1 MSENQNQFKFDAVD
15 LILYFWNRRLPII
28 ITGIVA
34 GIVSIIVSLCITKKY
49 KSEVI
54 LFPAAAGSV
63 SQDLLSITSMGKSI
77 LRLGEDE
84 ELDQLMQVLRSDQIR
99 DQIIEKYDLM
109 NHYKIKENSKYPYT
123 QLYKKYDKN
132 IVIKPTKFL
141 SISITVWDTDPEI
154 AANIANDISDLVDT
168 VKNGMIHEKALLAL
182 ELVKNEYDSLLYDIK
197 IKEDTLNSL
206 RKKGVVDYEKQA
218 EALSSALGVALSNGN
233 NKAADN
239 IQKRLDKLGEI
250 GGPYID
256 IYNQLLFDKE
266 RISDLRTKL
275 AEAQIDARQNL
286 PQKYVVNKATVAEK
300 ISYPIRWLIVVTT
313 TASAVILLMLCM
325 IIRDSI
331 SKRISFLKEK

>member
-1 MSENQNQFKFDAVD
+1 
-15 LILYFWNRRLPII
+15 
-28 ITGIVA
+28 
-34 GIVSIIVSLCITKKY
+34 
-49 KSEVI
+49 
-54 LFPAAAGSV
+54 
-63 SQDLLSITSMGKSI
+63 
-77 LRLGEDE
+77 
-84 ELDQLMQVLRSDQIR
+84 
-99 DQIIEKYDLM
+99 
-109 NHYKIKENSKYPYT
+109 
-123 QLYKKYDKN
+123 
-132 IVIKPTKFL
+132 
-141 SISITVWDTDPEI
+141 
-154 AANIANDISDLVDT
+154 
-168 VKNGMIHEKALLAL
+168 MIHEKALLAL

-300 ISYPIRWLIVVTT
+300 KSYPIRWLIVVTT

>member
-1 MSENQNQFKFDAVD
+1 MEENQNMFKFDAVD
-15 LILYFWNRRLPII
+15 LILYFWKRRWAII
-28 ITGIVA
+28 IVGFATAI
-34 GIVSIIVSLCITKKY
+34 ISSIVSLCMTERY

-54 LFPAAAGSV
+54 LFPSAAGSV
-63 SQDLLSITSMGKSI
+63 SQDLLSISSMGKSI

-84 ELDQLMQVLRSDQIR
+84 ELDQLMQVLQSDEIR
-99 DQIIEKYDLM
+99 RRIIEKYDLM
-109 NHYKIKENSKYPYT
+109 NHYEIKSNSKYRNT
-123 QLYKKYDKN
+123 QLYKKYDNN
-132 IVIKPTKFL
+132 IVIRPTKFL
-141 SISITVWDTDPEI
+141 SISITVWDTDPQI
-154 AANIANDISDLVDT
+154 AANIANDISYLVDT
-168 VKNGMIHEKALLAL
+168 VKNNMMHEKALLAL
-182 ELVKNEYDSLLYDIK
+182 ELVKNEYDSLLHDIQ

-206 RKKGVVDYEKQA
+206 RKRGVVDYEKQA

-233 NKAADN
+233 TKAADN

-300 ISYPIRWLIVVTT
+300 KSYPVRWLIVVTS
-313 TASAVILLMLCM
+313 TAAAVILLMLGM
-325 IIRDSI
+325 IIFDSI
-331 SKRISFLKEK
+331 AKRVEFLKEK